1 MILLMQK
8 YHEVQYQKNLKDIL
22 KKFQKKKNQQKIR

>member
-8 YHEVQYQKNLKDIL
+8 YHDLQYQKNVKDIL
-22 KKFQKKKNQQKIR
+22 RKFQKKKNQQKTR